1 MGKMSSGRQAKFT
14 DYVYDIV
21 MLVFVV
27 FFVAFD
33 NVRPAYVIIEWIFIF
48 LFLVRAITH
57 NMRIQFYT
65 YWSIVYLIV
74 GLATTLFSEFISS
87 AAGMLVSIIQVLLIT
102 NLLLPYAQENEANL
116 IKFENAVIIAFLALG
131 VRYLIVTPFNDVLR
145 SRAGASIGYNANEFG
160 FIFAYGT
167 TIAVFL
173 AHDRKSKLYWI
184 IAIFFVFCNLFSGS
198 RTAFAVMIIALVV
211 YTMGFYY
218 VKGGIDRLGKG
229 IFIIVLLLIG
239 VWVLIMNNEFLFSI
253 LGSRIES
260 FYFTLFRGQST
271 EGSVTTRVGMMRDS
285 ITIFSQA
292 PLLGHGLDYFKAV
305 SGYNTYSHNNY
316 TELLVSIGLIGTIV
330 YYSLFLRILYK
341 SIKLLKETK
350 APLYLCPIALV
361 IAALIGDLGTVLYYS
376 ESLFIV
382 WVYCYIQIF
391 LRKGTL
397 HNQRTLENVK

>member
-1 MGKMSSGRQAKFT
+1 
-14 DYVYDIV
+14 
-21 MLVFVV
+21 
-27 FFVAFD
+27 
-33 NVRPAYVIIEWIFIF
+33 
-48 LFLVRAITH
+48 
-57 NMRIQFYT
+57 
-65 YWSIVYLIV
+65 V

-87 AAGMLVSIIQVLLIT
+87 AAGMLISIIQVLLIT

-116 IKFENAVIIAFLALG
+116 IKFENAVVMAFLALG
-131 VRYLIVTPFNDVLR
+131 VRYLIVTPFNDVLN

-173 AHDRKSKLYWI
+173 AHHRKTNSYLV
-184 IAIFFVFCNLFSGS
+184 IAIFFGLLCLFSGS
-198 RTAFAVMIIALVV
+198 RTAFAVMIIALVI

-229 IFIIVLLLIG
+229 ILILVLLLIG

-260 FYFTLFRGQST
+260 FYFTLIRGQSN
-271 EGSVTTRVGMMRDS
+271 ESSVTTRVGMMRDA

-292 PLLGHGLDYFKAV
+292 PLLGHGLNFFRKA

-330 YYSLFLRILYK
+330 YYSLFIRILFQ
-341 SIKLLKETK
+341 SIKFFKKTK
-350 APLYLCPIALV
+350 APIYLCSIALV
-361 IAALIGDLGTVLYYS
+361 VAAMVGDLGTVSYYR

-382 WVYCYIQIF
+382 WVFCYIHG
-391 LRKGTL
+391 LYNKGFV
-397 HNQRTLENVK
+397 RR